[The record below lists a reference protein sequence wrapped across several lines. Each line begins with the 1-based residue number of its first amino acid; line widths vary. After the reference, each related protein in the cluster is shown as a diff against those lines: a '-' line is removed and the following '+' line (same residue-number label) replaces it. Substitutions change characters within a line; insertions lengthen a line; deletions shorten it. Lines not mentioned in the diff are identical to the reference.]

1 MFDIGWIEMA
11 VIAVVVI
18 IFIAPKD
25 LPGVLHAMGQWVA
38 KARAM
43 ARELQESLDDMVKE
57 SGLDEVKKE
66 IESASHYDI
75 EGEVEKTIDPGGELK
90 QALDPDQPPP
100 KKSRPKPK
108 PLGKAAARTPVQA
121 DGGDASLVQAPVTE
135 DQSTPAKDG
144 T

>member
-25 LPGVLHAMGQWVA
+25 LPGVIHAMGRWVG

-43 ARELQESLDDMVKE
+43 ARELQESLDDMVRE

-66 IESASHYDI
+66 IESATHYDI
-75 EGEVEKTIDPGGELK
+75 EGEIEKTIDPGGELK
-90 QALDPDQPPP
+90 QALDSSQPPADE
-100 KKSRPKPK
+100 SRPKPK
-108 PLGKAAARTPVQA
+108 PGGKAVPGTAVQA
-121 DGGDASLVQAPVTE
+121 EDRDASAVQTPVTE
-135 DQSTPAKDG
+135 DQGAPAKDG

>member
-25 LPGVLHAMGQWVA
+25 LPGVIHAMGRWVG

-66 IESASHYDI
+66 IESATHYDI
-75 EGEVEKTIDPGGELK
+75 EGEIEKTIDPGGELK
-90 QALDPDQPPP
+90 QALDSSQPPADE
-100 KKSRPKPK
+100 SRSKPK
-108 PLGKAAARTPVQA
+108 PGGKAAPGTAAQA
-121 DGGDASLVQAPVTE
+121 EDRDASAVQTPVTE
-135 DQSTPAKDG
+135 DQGAPAKDG